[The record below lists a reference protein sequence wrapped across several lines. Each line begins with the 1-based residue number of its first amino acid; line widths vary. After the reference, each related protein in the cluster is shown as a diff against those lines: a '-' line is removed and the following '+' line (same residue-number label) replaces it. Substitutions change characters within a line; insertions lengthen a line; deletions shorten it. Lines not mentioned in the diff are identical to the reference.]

1 MKKKIVGTGIF
12 AFFAIYMMSCLL
24 CIVNNDYVSPEDYAR
39 MAREIVEQSI
49 DMEVNHYEGDS
60 KYDI

>member
-1 MKKKIVGTGIF
+1 LKKKIVGTGIF

-49 DMEVNHYEGDS
+49 DMEVNH
-60 KYDI
+60 

>member
-12 AFFAIYMMSCLL
+12 AFFAIYMMSCLV
-24 CIVNNDYVSPEDYAR
+24 CIVNNDDVSPEDYAR

-60 KYDI
+60 KYDT